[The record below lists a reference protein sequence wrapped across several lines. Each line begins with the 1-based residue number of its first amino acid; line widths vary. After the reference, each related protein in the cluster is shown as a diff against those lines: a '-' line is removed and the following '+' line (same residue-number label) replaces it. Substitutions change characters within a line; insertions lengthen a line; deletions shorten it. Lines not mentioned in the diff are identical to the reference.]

1 MTIPKVSLVNSS
13 GTTQIKKNHP
23 QDSNPLDHQYYS
35 RELYD
40 IPSGITALKSPQGY
54 QGIKKLSPEELFD
67 IQFNSGTK
75 LSNNAV
81 LIRPVIL
88 SLGEIDIK
96 PTKDNNKLYT
106 FVRKPLE
113 RNLKKQTRL
122 ISEEELLQNRSL
134 TRGAI
139 KKVDDGLY
147 EMVFL
152 DKNGEKQNIVAG
164 KEDCLNILRDNLLYM

>member
-1 MTIPKVSLVNSS
+1 MKIPKIIPVNIQN
-13 GTTQIKKNHP
+13 TRKTDTITH
-23 QDSNPLDHQYYS
+23 SNSKTDNGYYPT
-35 RELYD
+35 REMLN
-40 IPSGITALKSPQGY
+40 IPQGY
-54 QGIKKLSPEELFD
+54 TLTTSRDCFPNIIRLTSDELFD
-67 IQFNSGTK
+67 IQFNSGTR

-96 PTKDNNKLYT
+96 PTKDNNKLYSI
-106 FVRKPLE
+106 VRKPLE
-113 RNLKKQTRL
+113 GNLKKQTRL